1 MRETAMKEAEGIQSP
16 GLKSRSLEVR
26 VSADADME
34 QEGAASS
41 APTRFHEP
49 FSVHAGG
56 HWLYR
61 RPGFQSGE
69 QRRRTY
75 ASVLIMVLFL
85 LLTLGT
91 AQAAAPNGPP
101 VGGQAPAFVL
111 PDVQGKPFRLEDH
124 KGQTLVLNF
133 WAFWCDTWKAELP
146 SLTELSDRQEE
157 LGFRLVAVSVDG
169 TRLSEFARRTTSTVP
184 FPVLL
189 DGGGRVSA
197 RYRVHHVPTV
207 VILGPDGVVRFTANG
222 YPGNSVVLRELRK
235 IAPGEMKITKGRG
248 KAIRRFPRARELSF
262 PHLFIFGTGW

>member
-1 MRETAMKEAEGIQSP
+1 MREAAMKEAEGIQSP
-16 GLKSRSLEVR
+16 ALN
-26 VSADADME
+26 
-34 QEGAASS
+34 GAADLTGLNPRAAIEQVPACAGIGVGARFI
-41 APTRFHEP
+41 APSWSLRPRPLGSQCF
-49 FSVHAGG
+49 
-56 HWLYR
+56 R
-61 RPGFQSGE
+61 RGLALLKPCRSG
-69 QRRRTY
+69 RRTY

-91 AQAAAPNGPP
+91 AHAAAPNGPP
-101 VGGQAPAFVL
+101 VGGQAPAFIL

-169 TRLSEFARRTTSTVP
+169 TRLSEFARRTGGTVP

-207 VILGPDGVVRFTANG
+207 VILGPDGVVRFTAYG

-235 IAPGEMKITKGRG
+235 IAVG
-248 KAIRRFPRARELSF
+248 K
-262 PHLFIFGTGW
+262 

>member
-1 MRETAMKEAEGIQSP
+1 M
-16 GLKSRSLEVR
+16 GLL
-26 VSADADME
+26 
-34 QEGAASS
+34 
-41 APTRFHEP
+41 
-49 FSVHAGG
+49 
-56 HWLYR
+56 
-61 RPGFQSGE
+61 
-69 QRRRTY
+69 
-75 ASVLIMVLFL
+75 L

-91 AQAAAPNGPP
+91 AHAAAPNGPP
-101 VGGQAPAFVL
+101 VGGQAPAFIL

-169 TRLSEFARRTTSTVP
+169 TRLSEFARRTGGTVP

-207 VILGPDGVVRFTANG
+207 VILGPDGVVRFTTYG

-235 IAPGEMKITKGRG
+235 IALGGKKPPDVVNAKTAIEPANHLILLPLNFSCCTYLCVSKSKRSCWLYPSLHHFGRNNSTG
-248 KAIRRFPRARELSF
+248 NKKPAAIKTAGFSRKSSRQS
-262 PHLFIFGTGW
+262 